1 MTLTQLKSE
10 KEFIGNMTLNEY
22 IRVSRAGRTLKLSR
36 ADRKH
41 LYANIDSMIN
51 HITPDTRTVGQLRND
66 KPNYYYDAICEER
79 DEVMLETA

>member
-22 IRVSRAGRTLKLSR
+22 IRASRTGRTLRLSR

-41 LYANIDSMIN
+41 LHANIDSMIN
-51 HITPDTRTVGQLRND
+51 HITPDTRTIGQLRND
-66 KPNYYYDAICEER
+66 KPN
-79 DEVMLETA
+79 